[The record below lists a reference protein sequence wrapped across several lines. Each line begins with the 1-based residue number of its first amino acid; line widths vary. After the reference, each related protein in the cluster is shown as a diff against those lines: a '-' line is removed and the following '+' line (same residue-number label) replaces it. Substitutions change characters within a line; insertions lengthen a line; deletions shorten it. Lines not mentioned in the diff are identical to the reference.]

1 MKKFIIILA
10 MLLSITTTNAGKI
23 DLCDQQMKA
32 YEDLILEYQSAL
44 DSIECAVKDGN
55 MEEVEDALYRHRDDI
70 DIKLNRLIKIKEKK
84 ND

>member
-10 MLLSITTTNAGKI
+10 LLLPVSTNAEKI

-44 DSIECAVKDGN
+44 DGIEYAVKDGN

-70 DIKLNRLIKIKEKK
+70 DIKLNRLIKIKEKLP
-84 ND
+84 